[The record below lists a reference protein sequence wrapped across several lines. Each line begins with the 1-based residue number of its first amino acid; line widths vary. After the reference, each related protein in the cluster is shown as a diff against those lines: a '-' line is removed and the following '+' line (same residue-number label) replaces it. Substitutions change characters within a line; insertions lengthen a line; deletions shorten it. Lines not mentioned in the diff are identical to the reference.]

1 MLEKLLEAL
10 ANERDPHNKTES
22 IAKIITNLLKK
33 RPDIRS
39 KVKEHLPKSGSQ
51 LIPMGY
57 FFLYPLETSI
67 QKMHYLF

>member
-39 KVKEHLPKSGSQ
+39 KVEEHLPKSGSQ
-51 LIPMGY
+51 LIPMG
-57 FFLYPLETSI
+57 
-67 QKMHYLF
+67 